1 MATIAEKSRTK
12 EVIERLQSV
21 LNNASPVPLAAGKVT
36 VYKDEMQSLLEE
48 LSMLMDAELKT
59 YHEVNDRRGKIINEA
74 KKEAE
79 RIIHQAERT
88 ASRMRVTKRSTN
100 VSPLDYDALSDE
112 DLYALSN
119 ADEIYGA
126 SLIYTDE
133 MLTEVSKVIED
144 AYHNIRNDYEI
155 VMQVLEDKMHT
166 ITSNKDEL
174 MSGLQE
180 MDGEDRSQQILEIGQ
195 LLSQEL
201 YNERLKQRVNSDKYD
216 DGSVQL
222 TLDLQLEQAEENA
235 RQAEEV
241 ARQTTEAL
249 EQMTAER
256 NALMETVMEMERAQ
270 VKKQPLAQEQS
281 ESENMSQ
288 VEPKTQQ
295 FVKEAVYE
303 ETAEDEEEYEIVY
316 VTEDELEEG
325 EEYEIEYVDEEEYEA
340 YEAARI
346 GKTVAKEEAE
356 PDNLENT
363 VEKEEAKPDNLEKAV
378 VKEEAKP
385 DDLEKAVV
393 KEEAKPDNLEKAVAK
408 EEAKPDNLEK
418 TVVKEEAKP
427 VNSEKEKD
435 IAAQQ
440 EPTDSKSQTEIKKE
454 IDEKKSD
461 MSVEPHFKSSEKIA
475 SAPSEQIAKMAK
487 AVTTEKKYSGLIG
500 RAVANREKAEAA
512 VSVEE
517 TEEMPI
523 RSQRS
528 KKRGPVV
535 PRSEQ
540 TSVKSD
546 YANNS
551 ESVDLNQLAKSDKPE
566 NQATKSVKSETET
579 TKSDKPKTETVKPED
594 KAAKPEKNTAAS
606 SNSKTNKGRKRKNAV
621 AKSKP
626 DEKKDKD
633 IKIDAQGNQ
642 YVEATMQY
650 DDPYEITEF

>member
-1 MATIAEKSRTK
+1 
-12 EVIERLQSV
+12 
-21 LNNASPVPLAAGKVT
+21 
-36 VYKDEMQSLLEE
+36 
-48 LSMLMDAELKT
+48 
-59 YHEVNDRRGKIINEA
+59 
-74 KKEAE
+74 
-79 RIIHQAERT
+79 
-88 ASRMRVTKRSTN
+88 
-100 VSPLDYDALSDE
+100 
-112 DLYALSN
+112 
-119 ADEIYGA
+119 
-126 SLIYTDE
+126 
-133 MLTEVSKVIED
+133 
-144 AYHNIRNDYEI
+144 
-155 VMQVLEDKMHT
+155 
-166 ITSNKDEL
+166 
-174 MSGLQE
+174 
-180 MDGEDRSQQILEIGQ
+180 
-195 LLSQEL
+195 
-201 YNERLKQRVNSDKYD
+201 
-216 DGSVQL
+216 
-222 TLDLQLEQAEENA
+222 
-235 RQAEEV
+235 
-241 ARQTTEAL
+241 
-249 EQMTAER
+249 
-256 NALMETVMEMERAQ
+256 MEMERAQ
-270 VKKQPLAQEQS
+270 VKKQPSVQEQP

-325 EEYEIEYVDEEEYEA
+325 EEYEIEYVDEDEYEA

-346 GKTVAKEEAE
+346 GKTIAKEEAE
-356 PDNLENT
+356 PDNLEKT
-363 VEKEEAKPDNLEKAV
+363 V
-378 VKEEAKP
+378 VKEQ
-385 DDLEKAVV
+385 
-393 KEEAKPDNLEKAVAK
+393 
-408 EEAKPDNLEK
+408 AKPDNLEK

-427 VNSEKEKD
+427 VNPEKEKD

-440 EPTDSKSQTEIKKE
+440 EPTDSKSQTERKKE

-461 MSVEPHFKSSEKIA
+461 MSVEPHFKNSEKIA

-540 TSVKSD
+540 TSVKSNYTD
-546 YANNS
+546 DS
-551 ESVDLNQLAKSDKPE
+551 KSVDLNRSAKSDKPE
-566 NQATKSVKSETET
+566 NQATKSGKPETEA
-579 TKSDKPKTETVKPED
+579 TKSDKPKTET
-594 KAAKPEKNTAAS
+594 AKPEKNTAAS

>member
-1 MATIAEKSRTK
+1 
-12 EVIERLQSV
+12 
-21 LNNASPVPLAAGKVT
+21 
-36 VYKDEMQSLLEE
+36 
-48 LSMLMDAELKT
+48 
-59 YHEVNDRRGKIINEA
+59 
-74 KKEAE
+74 
-79 RIIHQAERT
+79 
-88 ASRMRVTKRSTN
+88 
-100 VSPLDYDALSDE
+100 
-112 DLYALSN
+112 
-119 ADEIYGA
+119 
-126 SLIYTDE
+126 
-133 MLTEVSKVIED
+133 
-144 AYHNIRNDYEI
+144 
-155 VMQVLEDKMHT
+155 
-166 ITSNKDEL
+166 
-174 MSGLQE
+174 
-180 MDGEDRSQQILEIGQ
+180 
-195 LLSQEL
+195 
-201 YNERLKQRVNSDKYD
+201 
-216 DGSVQL
+216 
-222 TLDLQLEQAEENA
+222 
-235 RQAEEV
+235 
-241 ARQTTEAL
+241 
-249 EQMTAER
+249 
-256 NALMETVMEMERAQ
+256 METVMEMERAQ
-270 VKKQPLAQEQS
+270 VKKTPLAQEQS

-325 EEYEIEYVDEEEYEA
+325 EEYEIEYVDEDEYEA

-356 PDNLENT
+356 PD
-363 VEKEEAKPDNLEKAV
+363 DLEKTV
-378 VKEEAKP
+378 VKEQAEP
-385 DDLEKAVV
+385 DNMEKAVV
-393 KEEAKPDNLEKAVAK
+393 KEEAKPDNLENTIAK

-427 VNSEKEKD
+427 VNPKKEKD

-440 EPTDSKSQTEIKKE
+440 EPTDSKSQTERKKE

-546 YANNS
+546 
-551 ESVDLNQLAKSDKPE
+551 
-566 NQATKSVKSETET
+566 
-579 TKSDKPKTETVKPED
+579 KPKTETVKPED